1 MHGSSRLLNRS
12 ALILFSA
19 CLVISC
25 KAKPKV
31 VIAPPKPVVPEAL
44 IQQYVSQ
51 GDTEFSKQHLYGW
64 RQAEVA
70 YTKAY
75 ELDRRDSVQEKLL
88 LTRLLIATREEDED
102 IPSRGLDN
110 VLGDLCA
117 EPLDNRRKAI
127 CELARAYR
135 EGFGAAF
142 WRARLDRPARL
153 EPSVF
158 AITESPLEAYLYAL
172 YCKIFGLGAEWD
184 KSHNP
189 YEKFKDSPL
198 FIYLTMGPDTLKKI
212 GNPDQ
217 TFPDF
222 AELFAFIG
230 EVHFQNQQ
238 YKNARVYFNKALALV
253 PEYTRANNG
262 LANIYLFTLEDYENA
277 LKTYEATLRHD
288 ARNTAALFGKGAA
301 LHHLGRFEESISV
314 LETMMGTD
322 LTRKGRTNQL
332 SVRYYRGEGRYYQ
345 GYDYH
350 LLRQPT
356 EARTHVDLA
365 KKDLPDSPEINYL
378 SGLLYFNE
386 HRIEE
391 AKQDFLRV
399 LQAAPSY
406 CYANYYLGLI
416 FADADQRAM
425 LTSFVGASSCLQS
438 SVNNLGKNIQE
449 LSILDVEAEEK
460 EALRAKLTQK
470 LADYRVSAIELLE
483 KMATFLTEL
492 QGKKDW
498 QAPLRL
504 INRVLAD
511 LRAPTT
517 KQ

>member
-1 MHGSSRLLNRS
+1 MLIVRSLGSDIPDFEPWTLDRFFAGTLSDLPASIGHNKGMGCMHGSSRLLNRS

-19 CLVISC
+19 CLLISC

-51 GDTEFSKQHLYGW
+51 GDTEFSKQHLHGW

-75 ELDRRDSVQEKLL
+75 ELDRRESVQEKLL

-117 EPLDNRRKAI
+117 EPLDNRRRAI

-142 WRARLDRPARL
+142 WQARLDRPARL

-172 YCKIFGLGAEWD
+172 YCKIFGLRAEWD

-198 FIYLTMGPDTLKKI
+198 FIYLTLGPDTLKKI

-253 PEYTRANNG
+253 PEYTRA
-262 LANIYLFTLEDYENA
+262 
-277 LKTYEATLRHD
+277 
-288 ARNTAALFGKGAA
+288 
-301 LHHLGRFEESISV
+301 
-314 LETMMGTD
+314 
-322 LTRKGRTNQL
+322 
-332 SVRYYRGEGRYYQ
+332 
-345 GYDYH
+345 
-350 LLRQPT
+350 
-356 EARTHVDLA
+356 
-365 KKDLPDSPEINYL
+365 
-378 SGLLYFNE
+378 
-386 HRIEE
+386 
-391 AKQDFLRV
+391 
-399 LQAAPSY
+399 
-406 CYANYYLGLI
+406 
-416 FADADQRAM
+416 
-425 LTSFVGASSCLQS
+425 
-438 SVNNLGKNIQE
+438 
-449 LSILDVEAEEK
+449 
-460 EALRAKLTQK
+460 
-470 LADYRVSAIELLE
+470 
-483 KMATFLTEL
+483 
-492 QGKKDW
+492 
-498 QAPLRL
+498 
-504 INRVLAD
+504 
-511 LRAPTT
+511 
-517 KQ
+517 